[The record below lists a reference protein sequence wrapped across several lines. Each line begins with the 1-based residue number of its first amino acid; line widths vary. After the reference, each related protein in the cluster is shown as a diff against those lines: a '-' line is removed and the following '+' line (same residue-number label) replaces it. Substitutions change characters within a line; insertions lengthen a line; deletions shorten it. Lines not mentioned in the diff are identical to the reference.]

1 MAEKLKPLSAGWLLA
16 IIYAVGVAGF
26 LFTQTRPIMIQLV
39 WVNLLLTMLTLLAY
53 HKKWTREFVLAALMV
68 GACGFLIEVLGVNTG
83 WIFGYYQ
90 YGPTLGYDIW
100 NTPLMMFVNWL
111 TTVYITRQTAELM
124 AKDTVLVCFIA
135 SALMVLLDY
144 FIEPFAIKNGMW
156 LWNGVDVP
164 VQNYV
169 AWLVFGF
176 ILQYLF
182 AKAVKFPTNKLSLP
196 VYLIQLAFFVAL
208 YLFQK

>member
-68 GACGFLIEVLGVNTG
+68 GTCGFLIEVLGVNTG